1 MSETLKILN
10 TLTQTISISGDEKN
24 VGKCMAQYLEPY
36 CDEIVYDNLGSV
48 FGVKKSKKENA
59 KRVLVITHMDESGL
73 MITKIND
80 NGSAEQRSLRRKAA
94 FLRKY
99 YLNRARIQY
108 GGTELPFLPDHRRP
122 RPKYGSGWWRSSKY

>member
-80 NGSAEQRSLRRKAA
+80 NGSAEFIEIGKINKQYLPGSRLRVKTKQVKSMPSWLVQKKWSLT
-94 FLRKY
+94 LEH
-99 YLNRARIQY
+99 IQKKK
-108 GGTELPFLPDHRRP
+108 H
-122 RPKYGSGWWRSSKY
+122 

>member
-48 FGVKKSKKENA
+48 FGVKKSKRECQT
-59 KRVLVITHMDESGL
+59 RISHYTHG
-73 MITKIND
+73 
-80 NGSAEQRSLRRKAA
+80 
-94 FLRKY
+94 
-99 YLNRARIQY
+99 
-108 GGTELPFLPDHRRP
+108 
-122 RPKYGSGWWRSSKY
+122 

>member
-36 CDEIVYDNLGSV
+36 CDDIVYDNLGSV

-80 NGSAEQRSLRRKAA
+80 N
-94 FLRKY
+94 
-99 YLNRARIQY
+99 
-108 GGTELPFLPDHRRP
+108 
-122 RPKYGSGWWRSSKY
+122 